1 MSSAWSVIGRA
12 WWAFLPGSSTAQS
25 STPAGRWAG
34 QRAYVRASPPAGWK
48 AMRRCQGRSVAGAR
62 RIHGD
67 AVATSARSAPAC
79 AGEWAGAATSGGG
92 ALDGDAG
99 APCWTSAVRR
109 AMASSMRERRASRG
123 GAAAWLV
130 DGAGS
135 ARERAPAR
143 GSSSAARPCC
153 RTTSEAR
160 CAASARRVGCS
171 KNRIGASSSFRSW
184 QIRSKICTEV
194 TESSPS
200 DGNSSS
206 GVIGRVARFRPSRMT
221 RSR

>member
-12 WWAFLPGSSTAQS
+12 WWALLPGSSTAQS

-34 QRAYVRASPPAGWK
+34 QRAVRACISASRVEGDEAVPGPLRRRRAQDPRRRRGDERSLGAG
-48 AMRRCQGRSVAGAR
+48 RRGRMGGR
-62 RIHGD
+62 GD
-67 AVATSARSAPAC
+67 LGR
-79 AGEWAGAATSGGG
+79 

-143 GSSSAARPCC
+143 GSSSARPCC

-171 KNRIGASSSFRSW
+171 KNRMGASSSFRSW
-184 QIRSKICTEV
+184 QIRLRSA
-194 TESSPS
+194 P
-200 DGNSSS
+200 
-206 GVIGRVARFRPSRMT
+206 
-221 RSR
+221 RSRSRAPVTGARCRA